1 MRKVN
6 YWKTLLVVLCTGCIF
21 AACGDDDDENPF
33 TGVDNN
39 FLSFSLESNENVWK
53 ATIIDNEITVTVPEG
68 TSLDGAQASYTLS
81 EQAIVNP
88 NPSSVTAWGEE
99 QQFTVTSYNGTTRT
113 YKYTVRYSAVSE
125 IGTFILNS
133 QADVDAFAD
142 HHVTVIEGSLSI
154 ATVEN
159 TEDPVI
165 NLNGL
170 AKITEVMDDITIGQ
184 YYKGENLAGLAK
196 LEKVG
201 SISMRDN
208 SSLTEFALPNL
219 LSIRGELLIV
229 NPTENNITSI
239 KCPQLTTI
247 LKRCYI
253 QAPNLKSLNLNSLES
268 IPGKGDNSN
277 EDGTFSL
284 YDSQLVSLDLPAL
297 KVIGKKF
304 ILALSSS
311 KKHPELTQINL
322 PELTSCK
329 EVSIGDADKLETISL
344 PKLSSL
350 SSFSIT
356 SCAKFSKLNETIA
369 PFNMEKLS
377 ISHCPSVTEL
387 DASQKD
393 INNISITY
401 VDNKFVL
408 KGKKEMGSYAFTGY
422 QLPKTEGISTFA
434 SLTVTT
440 PLTNV
445 EIPDI
450 KQVTGEL
457 SFQATANVTL
467 ESVSMPDLETVGT
480 FVSKD
485 KYTSVSFPK
494 LTKVTEHLEIRI
506 NKTITNLSHLN
517 FKSLKSVEFL
527 YLYGSR
533 NASIKSLDGYF
544 PALETLNRIQIYLFT
559 GLYDFSPFKKFAD
572 VMTEDSQW
580 NVTVSALGTVTLKQ
594 MQESETGDFTP
605 GN

>member
-6 YWKTLLVVLCTGCIF
+6 YWKTLLLVLCTGCIF
-21 AACGDDDDENPF
+21 AACSDDDDENPF

-81 EQAIVNP
+81 EQATVNP

-99 QQFTVTSYNGTTRT
+99 QRFTVTSYNGTTRT

-208 SSLTEFALPNL
+208 SSLIEFALPNL
-219 LSIRGELLIV
+219 LSIRGELIIA

-247 LKRCYI
+247 LKQCKI

-268 IPGKGDNSN
+268 IPGKGDNSDG
-277 EDGTFSL
+277 DGTFSL
-284 YDSQLVSLDLPAL
+284 YDSQLVSLDLPVL
-297 KVIGKKF
+297 EQVGKKF
-304 ILALSSS
+304 TLSSAS
-311 KKHPELTQINL
+311 KGHPELTQINL

-329 EVSIGDADKLETISL
+329 EVSIKDADKLETISL
-344 PKLSSL
+344 SKLSTL
-350 SSFSIT
+350 SSFSIN

-369 PFNMEKLS
+369 PFNMETLS
-377 ISHCPSVTEL
+377 VLRCPSVTEL

-393 INNISITY
+393 INYISITY

-485 KYTSVSFPK
+485 KYISVSFPK

>member
-1 MRKVN
+1 MKKVN

-21 AACGDDDDENPF
+21 AACSDDDDENPF

-81 EQAIVNP
+81 EQATVNP

-99 QQFTVTSYNGTTRT
+99 QQFTVTSYNGTMRT

-201 SISMRDN
+201 SISMINN

-219 LSIRGELLIV
+219 LSIRGELFIA
-229 NPTENNITSI
+229 NPAENNITSI

-268 IPGKGDNSN
+268 IPGKGDNN
-277 EDGTFSL
+277 DGDGTFSL
-284 YDSQLVSLDLPAL
+284 YDSQLVSLDLPVL
-297 KVIGKKF
+297 KQVGKEF
-304 ILALSSS
+304 ILSVSS
-311 KKHPELTQINL
+311 KGHPELTQINL

-329 EVSIGDADKLETISL
+329 EVYIRDADKLETISL

-350 SSFSIT
+350 SSFSIN

-369 PFNMEKLS
+369 PFNMENLKVL
-377 ISHCPSVTEL
+377 HCPSVTEL

-393 INNISITY
+393 INSISITY
-401 VDNKFVL
+401 VDNNFVL
-408 KGKKEMGSYAFTGY
+408 KGKEEMGSYSFTGY
-422 QLPKTEGISTFA
+422 QLPKTEGISTFT

-457 SFQATANVTL
+457 NLQSTANVTL
-467 ESVSMPDLETVGT
+467 ETVNMPDLETVGT

>member
-81 EQAIVNP
+81 EQATVNP

>member
-6 YWKTLLVVLCTGCIF
+6 YWKTLLLVLCTGCIF
-21 AACGDDDDENPF
+21 AACSDDDDENPF

-81 EQAIVNP
+81 EQATVTP

-113 YKYTVRYSAVSE
+113 YKYTVCYSAVSE

-154 ATVEN
+154 ATIEN

-184 YYKGENLAGLAK
+184 YYKGENLAGLAN

-219 LSIRGELLIV
+219 LSIRGELFIA

-247 LKRCYI
+247 LKQCYI

-277 EDGTFSL
+277 GDGTFSL
-284 YDSQLVSLDLPAL
+284 YDSQLVSLDLPVL
-297 KVIGKKF
+297 KQVGKEF
-304 ILALSSS
+304 ILSVSS
-311 KKHPELTQINL
+311 KGHLELTQINL

-329 EVSIGDADKLETISL
+329 EVYIRDADKLETISL
-344 PKLSSL
+344 PKLSTL
-350 SSFSIT
+350 SSFSIS

-369 PFNMEKLS
+369 PFNLEKLS
-377 ISHCPSVTEL
+377 LSNCPSVTEL

-393 INNISITY
+393 INSISITY
-401 VDNKFVL
+401 VDNNFVL
-408 KGKKEMGSYAFTGY
+408 KGKEEMGSYKFTGY

-445 EIPDI
+445 EIPGI

>member
-6 YWKTLLVVLCTGCIF
+6 YWKTLLLVLCTGCIF
-21 AACGDDDDENPF
+21 AACSDDDENPF

-81 EQAIVNP
+81 EQATVNP

-99 QQFTVTSYNGTTRT
+99 QQFTVTSYNGTMRT

-133 QADVDAFAD
+133 QADVDAFAN

-154 ATVEN
+154 ATIEN

>member
-1 MRKVN
+1 MKKVN

-21 AACGDDDDENPF
+21 AACSDDDDENPF

-81 EQAIVNP
+81 EQATVNP
-88 NPSSVTAWGEE
+88 NPSSVTTWGEE

-133 QADVDAFAD
+133 QADVDAFAN

-196 LEKVG
+196 LEKAG
-201 SISMRDN
+201 SISMINN

-219 LSIRGELLIV
+219 LSIRGELFIA
-229 NPTENNITSI
+229 NPAENNITSI

-268 IPGKGDNSN
+268 IPGKGDNN
-277 EDGTFSL
+277 DGDGTFSL
-284 YDSQLVSLDLPAL
+284 YDSQLVSLDLPVL
-297 KVIGKKF
+297 KQVGKEF
-304 ILALSSS
+304 ILSVSS
-311 KKHPELTQINL
+311 KGHPELTQINL

-329 EVSIGDADKLETISL
+329 EVSIRDADKLETISL
-344 PKLSSL
+344 PKLSTL
-350 SSFSIT
+350 SSFSIN

-369 PFNMEKLS
+369 PFNMENLKVL
-377 ISHCPSVTEL
+377 HCPSVTEL

-393 INNISITY
+393 INSISITY
-401 VDNKFVL
+401 VDNNFVL
-408 KGKKEMGSYAFTGY
+408 KGKEEMGSYSFTGY
-422 QLPKTEGISTFA
+422 QLPKTEGISTFT

-457 SFQATANVTL
+457 NLQSTANVTL
-467 ESVSMPDLETVGT
+467 ETVNMPDLETVGT

>member
-6 YWKTLLVVLCTGCIF
+6 YWKTLLLVLCTGCIF
-21 AACGDDDDENPF
+21 AACSDDDDENPF

-81 EQAIVNP
+81 EQATVNP

-184 YYKGENLAGLAK
+184 YYKGENLAGLAN

-219 LSIRGELLIV
+219 LSIRGELFIA

-247 LKRCYI
+247 LKQCYI

-277 EDGTFSL
+277 GDGTFSL
-284 YDSQLVSLDLPAL
+284 YDSQLVSLDLPVL
-297 KVIGKKF
+297 KQVGKEF
-304 ILALSSS
+304 ILSVSS
-311 KKHPELTQINL
+311 KGHPELTQINL

-329 EVSIGDADKLETISL
+329 EVYIRDADKLETISL
-344 PKLSSL
+344 PKLSTL
-350 SSFSIT
+350 SSFSIS

-369 PFNMEKLS
+369 PFNLEKLS
-377 ISHCPSVTEL
+377 LSNCPSVTEL

-393 INNISITY
+393 INSISITY
-401 VDNKFVL
+401 VDNNFVL
-408 KGKKEMGSYAFTGY
+408 KGKEEMGSYKFTGY

-445 EIPDI
+445 EIPGI

-467 ESVSMPDLETVGT
+467 LSVSMPDLETVGKFT
-480 FVSKD
+480 SNKT
-485 KYTSVSFPK
+485 YTNISFPK
-494 LTKVTEHLEIRI
+494 LMEVTEQLLINIDNTTVNLYHLD
-506 NKTITNLSHLN
+506 
-517 FKSLKSVEFL
+517 FKNLKSVNFL
-527 YLYGSR
+527 YL
-533 NASIKSLDGYF
+533 NTTQNSILTSLDGCF
-544 PALETLNRIQIYLFT
+544 PALQTLNRIQISNFK

-572 VMTEDSQW
+572 TMTENTQW
-580 NVTVSALGTVTLKQ
+580 TVRGCGPGTVTLQK

-605 GN
+605 DN

>member
-21 AACGDDDDENPF
+21 AACGDDEDENPF

-81 EQAIVNP
+81 EQATVNP

-133 QADVDAFAD
+133 QADVDALAD

-165 NLNGL
+165 NLNRL

-201 SISMRDN
+201 SISMRNN

-219 LSIRGELLIV
+219 LSIRGELFIA
-229 NPTENNITSI
+229 NPAENNITSI

-247 LKRCYI
+247 LKQCYI

-268 IPGKGDNSN
+268 IPGKGDNSDG
-277 EDGTFSL
+277 DGTFSL
-284 YDSQLVSLDLPAL
+284 YGSQLVSLDLPVL
-297 KVIGKKF
+297 KQVGKKF
-304 ILALSSS
+304 TLSLGT
-311 KKHPELTQINL
+311 KHPELTQINL
-322 PELTSCK
+322 PELISCK
-329 EVSIGDADKLETISL
+329 EVSIGYADKLETISL
-344 PKLSSL
+344 PKLSTL

-369 PFNMEKLS
+369 PSNLEKLS
-377 ISHCPSVTEL
+377 VSHCPSVTEL

-393 INNISITY
+393 INSISITY
-401 VDNKFVL
+401 VDNNFVL
-408 KGKKEMGSYAFTGY
+408 KGKEEMGSYAFTGY

-445 EIPDI
+445 ELSGI

-467 ESVSMPDLETVGT
+467 ESVSMPDLETVGKFAT
-480 FVSKD
+480 GNDNKRCN
-485 KYTSVSFPK
+485 FPK
-494 LTKVTEHLEIRI
+494 LTRVTERLYI
-506 NKTITNLSHLN
+506 NIEKTVTDLSYLN
-517 FKSLKSVEFL
+517 FKSLESVEFL
-527 YLYGSR
+527 EMYGSR
-533 NASIKSLDGYF
+533 NTNITSLEDLLPKLKSS
-544 PALETLNRIQIYLFT
+544 NRISIRLFT
-559 GLYDFSPFKKFAD
+559 ALYDFSLFKDIAD
-572 VMTEDSQW
+572 AMTEDAQW
-580 NVTVSALGTVTLKQ
+580 YVRTCGPGTVTLQQ
-594 MQESETGDFTP
+594 MQESATGDFTP
-605 GN
+605 DN

>member
-81 EQAIVNP
+81 EQATVNP

-154 ATVEN
+154 ATIEN

-201 SISMRDN
+201 SISMRNN

-219 LSIRGELLIV
+219 LSIRGELFIA
-229 NPTENNITSI
+229 NPAENNITSI

-247 LKRCYI
+247 LKQCYI

-277 EDGTFSL
+277 GDGTFSL
-284 YDSQLVSLDLPAL
+284 YDSQLVSLDLPVL
-297 KVIGKKF
+297 KQVGKEF
-304 ILALSSS
+304 ILSVSS
-311 KKHPELTQINL
+311 KGHPELTQINL

-329 EVSIGDADKLETISL
+329 EVYIRDADKLETISL
-344 PKLSSL
+344 PKLSTL
-350 SSFSIT
+350 SSFSIS

-369 PFNMEKLS
+369 PFNLEKLS
-377 ISHCPSVTEL
+377 LSNCPSVTEL

-393 INNISITY
+393 INSISITY
-401 VDNKFVL
+401 VDNNFVL
-408 KGKKEMGSYAFTGY
+408 KGKEEMGSYKFTGY

-445 EIPDI
+445 EIPGI

>member
-6 YWKTLLVVLCTGCIF
+6 YWKTLLLVLCTGCIF
-21 AACGDDDDENPF
+21 AACSDNDDENPF

>member
-6 YWKTLLVVLCTGCIF
+6 YWKTLLLVLCTGCIF
-21 AACGDDDDENPF
+21 AACSDDDDENPF

-81 EQAIVNP
+81 EQATVNP

>member
-1 MRKVN
+1 MKKVN

-21 AACGDDDDENPF
+21 AACSDDDDENPF

-81 EQAIVNP
+81 EQATVNP

-99 QQFTVTSYNGTTRT
+99 QQFTVTSYNGTMRT

-201 SISMRDN
+201 SISMINN

-219 LSIRGELLIV
+219 LSIRGELFIA
-229 NPTENNITSI
+229 NPAENNITSI

-253 QAPNLKSLNLNSLES
+253 QAPNLKNLNLNSLES
-268 IPGKGDNSN
+268 IPGKGDNN
-277 EDGTFSL
+277 DGDGTFSL
-284 YDSQLVSLDLPAL
+284 YDSQLVSLDLPVL
-297 KVIGKKF
+297 KQVGKEF
-304 ILALSSS
+304 ILSVSS
-311 KKHPELTQINL
+311 KGHPELTQINL

-329 EVSIGDADKLETISL
+329 EVYIRDADKLETISL

-350 SSFSIT
+350 SSFSIN

-369 PFNMEKLS
+369 PFNMENLKVL
-377 ISHCPSVTEL
+377 HCPSVTEL

-393 INNISITY
+393 INSISITY
-401 VDNKFVL
+401 VDNNFVL
-408 KGKKEMGSYAFTGY
+408 KGKEEMGSYSFTGY
-422 QLPKTEGISTFA
+422 QLPKTEGISTFT

-457 SFQATANVTL
+457 NLQSTANVTL
-467 ESVSMPDLETVGT
+467 ETVNMPDLETVGT

>member
-6 YWKTLLVVLCTGCIF
+6 YWKTLLLVLCTGCIF
-21 AACGDDDDENPF
+21 AACSDDDDENPF

-81 EQAIVNP
+81 EQATVNP

-201 SISMRDN
+201 SISMINN

-219 LSIRGELLIV
+219 LSIRGELFIA
-229 NPTENNITSI
+229 NPAENNITSI

-268 IPGKGDNSN
+268 IPGKGDNN
-277 EDGTFSL
+277 DGDGTFSL
-284 YDSQLVSLDLPAL
+284 YDSQLVSLDLPVL
-297 KVIGKKF
+297 KQVGKEF
-304 ILALSSS
+304 ILSVSS
-311 KKHPELTQINL
+311 KGHPELTQINL

-329 EVSIGDADKLETISL
+329 EVYIRDADKLETISL

-350 SSFSIT
+350 SSFSIN

-369 PFNMEKLS
+369 PFNMENLKVL
-377 ISHCPSVTEL
+377 HCPSVTEL

-393 INNISITY
+393 INSISITY
-401 VDNKFVL
+401 VDNNFVL
-408 KGKKEMGSYAFTGY
+408 KGKEEMGSYSFTGY
-422 QLPKTEGISTFA
+422 QLPKTEGISTFT

-457 SFQATANVTL
+457 NLQSTANVTL
-467 ESVSMPDLETVGT
+467 ETVNMPDLETVGT

>member
-6 YWKTLLVVLCTGCIF
+6 YWKTLLLVLCTGCIF
-21 AACGDDDDENPF
+21 AACSDDDDENPF

-81 EQAIVNP
+81 EQATVNP

-201 SISMRDN
+201 SISMRNN

-219 LSIRGELLIV
+219 LSIRGELIIE
-229 NPTENNITSI
+229 NPAENKITSI

-247 LKRCYI
+247 LKQCKI

-268 IPGKGDNSN
+268 IPGKGDNSDG
-277 EDGTFSL
+277 DGTFSL
-284 YDSQLVSLDLPAL
+284 YGSQLVSLDLPAL
-297 KVIGKKF
+297 KQVEKEFTLPSGT
-304 ILALSSS
+304 
-311 KKHPELTQINL
+311 KHPELIQINL

-329 EVSIGDADKLETISL
+329 DVSIGSADKLETISL
-344 PKLSSL
+344 PKLSNR

-369 PFNMEKLS
+369 PFNLEKLS
-377 ISHCPSVTEL
+377 LSNCPSVTEL

-393 INNISITY
+393 INSISITY
-401 VDNKFVL
+401 VDNNFVL
-408 KGKKEMGSYAFTGY
+408 KGKEEMGSYKFTGY

-445 EIPDI
+445 EIPGI

-467 ESVSMPDLETVGT
+467 LSVNMPDLETVGT
-480 FVSKD
+480 FLSNN
-485 KYTSVSFPK
+485 KYTNVSFPK
-494 LTKVTEHLEIRI
+494 LTKVTEQLQI
-506 NKTITNLSHLN
+506 NISSTATDLSHLD
-517 FKSLKSVEFL
+517 FKALKFVSFL
-527 YLYGSR
+527 YLSGAPNSK
-533 NASIKSLDGYF
+533 IISLDGCF
-544 PALETLNRIQIYLFT
+544 PTLETLSRIQISYLR

-572 VMTEDSQW
+572 TMTENSQW
-580 NVTVSALGTVTLKQ
+580 TVRSCGPGTVTLQQ

-605 GN
+605 DN

>member
-6 YWKTLLVVLCTGCIF
+6 YWKTLLLVLCTGCIF
-21 AACGDDDDENPF
+21 AACSDDDDENPF

-81 EQAIVNP
+81 EQATVNP

-154 ATVEN
+154 ATIEN

-184 YYKGENLAGLAK
+184 YYKGENLAGLAN

-219 LSIRGELLIV
+219 LSIRGELFIA

-247 LKRCYI
+247 LKQCYI

-277 EDGTFSL
+277 GDGTFSL
-284 YDSQLVSLDLPAL
+284 YDSQLVSLDLPVL
-297 KVIGKKF
+297 KQVGKEF
-304 ILALSSS
+304 ILSVSS
-311 KKHPELTQINL
+311 KGHPELTQINL

-329 EVSIGDADKLETISL
+329 EVYIRDADKLETISL
-344 PKLSSL
+344 PKLSTL
-350 SSFSIT
+350 SSFSIS

-369 PFNMEKLS
+369 PFNLEKLS
-377 ISHCPSVTEL
+377 LSNCPSVTEL

-393 INNISITY
+393 INSISITY
-401 VDNKFVL
+401 VDNNFVL
-408 KGKKEMGSYAFTGY
+408 KGKEEMGSYKFTGY

-445 EIPDI
+445 EIPGI

>member
-6 YWKTLLVVLCTGCIF
+6 YWKTLLLVLCTGCIF
-21 AACGDDDDENPF
+21 AACSDDDDENPF

>member
-6 YWKTLLVVLCTGCIF
+6 YWKTLLLVLCTGCIF
-21 AACGDDDDENPF
+21 AACSDDDDENPF

-81 EQAIVNP
+81 EQATVNP

-154 ATVEN
+154 ATIEN

-184 YYKGENLAGLAK
+184 YYKGENLAGLAN

-219 LSIRGELLIV
+219 LSIRGELFIA

-247 LKRCYI
+247 LKQCYI

-268 IPGKGDNSN
+268 IPGKGDNSDG
-277 EDGTFSL
+277 DGTFSL
-284 YDSQLVSLDLPAL
+284 YDSQLVSLDLPVL
-297 KVIGKKF
+297 KQVGKEF
-304 ILALSSS
+304 ILSVSS
-311 KKHPELTQINL
+311 KGHPELTQINL

-329 EVSIGDADKLETISL
+329 EIYIRDADKLETISL

-377 ISHCPSVTEL
+377 VSHCPSVTEL

-393 INNISITY
+393 INSISITY
-401 VDNKFVL
+401 VDNNFVL
-408 KGKKEMGSYAFTGY
+408 KGKEEMGSYKFTGY

-445 EIPDI
+445 EIPGI

>member
-81 EQAIVNP
+81 EQATVNP

-133 QADVDAFAD
+133 QADVDALAD

-201 SISMRDN
+201 SISMRNN

>member
-6 YWKTLLVVLCTGCIF
+6 YWKTLLLVLCTGCIF
-21 AACGDDDDENPF
+21 AACSDDDDENPF

-81 EQAIVNP
+81 EQATVNP

-201 SISMRDN
+201 SISMRNN

-219 LSIRGELLIV
+219 LSIRGELFIA

-268 IPGKGDNSN
+268 IPGKGDNSDG
-277 EDGTFSL
+277 DGTFSL
-284 YDSQLVSLDLPAL
+284 YDSQLVSLDLPVL
-297 KVIGKKF
+297 EQVGKKF
-304 ILALSSS
+304 TLSSAS
-311 KKHPELTQINL
+311 KGHPELTQINL

-329 EVSIGDADKLETISL
+329 EVSIKDADKLETISL
-344 PKLSSL
+344 SKLSTL
-350 SSFSIT
+350 SSFSIN

-369 PFNMEKLS
+369 PFNMETLS
-377 ISHCPSVTEL
+377 VLHCPSVTEL

-393 INNISITY
+393 INSISILNA
-401 VDNKFVL
+401 DNDFVL
-408 KGKKEMGSYAFTGY
+408 KGKKEMGSYTFTGY
-422 QLPKTEGISTFA
+422 QLPKIEGISTFA

-445 EIPDI
+445 EISGI

-467 ESVSMPDLETVGT
+467 ESVNMPDLETVGT
-480 FVSKD
+480 FLSNN
-485 KYTSVSFPK
+485 KYTNVSFPK
-494 LTKVTEHLEIRI
+494 LTKVTEQLQI
-506 NKTITNLSHLN
+506 NISSTATDLSHLD
-517 FKSLKSVEFL
+517 FKALKFVSFL
-527 YLYGSR
+527 YLSGAPNSK
-533 NASIKSLDGYF
+533 IISLDGCF
-544 PALETLNRIQIYLFT
+544 PTLETLSRIQISYLR

-572 VMTEDSQW
+572 TMTENSQW
-580 NVTVSALGTVTLKQ
+580 TVRSCGPGTVTLQQ

-605 GN
+605 DN

>member
-6 YWKTLLVVLCTGCIF
+6 YWKTLLLVLCTGCIF
-21 AACGDDDDENPF
+21 AACSDDDENPF

>member
-6 YWKTLLVVLCTGCIF
+6 YWKTLLLVLCTGCIF
-21 AACGDDDDENPF
+21 AACSDDDDENPF

-39 FLSFSLESNENVWK
+39 FLSFSLESNANVWK

-81 EQAIVNP
+81 EQATVNP
-88 NPSSVTAWGEE
+88 NPSSVTTWNEE
-99 QQFTVTSYNGTTRT
+99 QQFTITSYNGTTRT

-184 YYKGENLAGLAK
+184 YYKGENLAGLAN

-219 LSIRGELLIV
+219 LSIRGELFIA

-247 LKRCYI
+247 LKQCYI

-277 EDGTFSL
+277 GDGTFSL
-284 YDSQLVSLDLPAL
+284 YDSQLVSLDLPVL
-297 KVIGKKF
+297 KQVGKEF
-304 ILALSSS
+304 ILSVSS
-311 KKHPELTQINL
+311 KGHPELTQINL

-329 EVSIGDADKLETISL
+329 EVYIRDADKLETISL
-344 PKLSSL
+344 PKLSTL
-350 SSFSIT
+350 SSFSIS

-369 PFNMEKLS
+369 PFNLEKLS
-377 ISHCPSVTEL
+377 LSNCPSVTEL

-393 INNISITY
+393 INSISITY
-401 VDNKFVL
+401 VDNNFVL
-408 KGKKEMGSYAFTGY
+408 KGKEEMGSYKFTGY
-422 QLPKTEGISTFA
+422 QLPKTEGISTFT

-445 EIPDI
+445 EISGI

-467 ESVSMPDLETVGT
+467 ESVSMPDLETVGKFT
-480 FVSKD
+480 SNKT
-485 KYTSVSFPK
+485 YTNISFPK
-494 LTKVTEHLEIRI
+494 LMEVTEQLLI
-506 NKTITNLSHLN
+506 NINNTTVNLSHLD
-517 FKSLKSVEFL
+517 FKNLKSVNFL
-527 YLYGSR
+527 YL
-533 NASIKSLDGYF
+533 NTTQNSILTSLDGCF
-544 PALETLNRIQIYLFT
+544 PALQTLNRIQISNFK

-572 VMTEDSQW
+572 TMTENTQW
-580 NVTVSALGTVTLKQ
+580 TVRGCGPGTVTLQK

-605 GN
+605 DN

>member
-6 YWKTLLVVLCTGCIF
+6 YWKTLLLVLCTGCIF
-21 AACGDDDDENPF
+21 AACSDDDNENPF

-81 EQAIVNP
+81 EQATVNP

-154 ATVEN
+154 ATIEN

-184 YYKGENLAGLAK
+184 YYKGENLAGLAN

-219 LSIRGELLIV
+219 LSIRGELFIA

-247 LKRCYI
+247 LKQCYI

-277 EDGTFSL
+277 GDGTFSL
-284 YDSQLVSLDLPAL
+284 YDSQLVSLDLPVL
-297 KVIGKKF
+297 KQVGKEF
-304 ILALSSS
+304 ILSVSS
-311 KKHPELTQINL
+311 KGHPELTQINL

-329 EVSIGDADKLETISL
+329 EVYIRDADKLETISL
-344 PKLSSL
+344 PKLSTL
-350 SSFSIT
+350 SSFSIS

-369 PFNMEKLS
+369 PFNLEKLS
-377 ISHCPSVTEL
+377 LSNCPSVTEL

-393 INNISITY
+393 INSISITY
-401 VDNKFVL
+401 VDNNFVL
-408 KGKKEMGSYAFTGY
+408 KGKEEMGSYKFTGY

-445 EIPDI
+445 EIPGI

>member
-6 YWKTLLVVLCTGCIF
+6 YWKILLLVLCTGCIF
-21 AACGDDDDENPF
+21 AACSDDDDENPF

-81 EQAIVNP
+81 EQATVNP

-154 ATVEN
+154 ATIEN

-184 YYKGENLAGLAK
+184 YYKGENLAGLAN

-219 LSIRGELLIV
+219 LSIRGELFIA

-247 LKRCYI
+247 LKQCYI

-268 IPGKGDNSN
+268 IPGKGDNSDG
-277 EDGTFSL
+277 DGTFSL
-284 YDSQLVSLDLPAL
+284 YDSQLVSLDLPVL
-297 KVIGKKF
+297 KQVGKEF
-304 ILALSSS
+304 ILSVSS
-311 KKHPELTQINL
+311 KGHPELTQINL

-329 EVSIGDADKLETISL
+329 EVYIRDADKLETISL
-344 PKLSSL
+344 PKLSTL
-350 SSFSIT
+350 SSFSIS

-369 PFNMEKLS
+369 PFNLEKLS
-377 ISHCPSVTEL
+377 LSNCPSVTEL

-393 INNISITY
+393 INSISITY
-401 VDNKFVL
+401 VDNNFVL
-408 KGKKEMGSYAFTGY
+408 KGKEEMGSYKFTGY

-445 EIPDI
+445 EIPGI

-457 SFQATANVTL
+457 NFQATANVTL

>member
-6 YWKTLLVVLCTGCIF
+6 YWKTLLLVLCTGCIF
-21 AACGDDDDENPF
+21 AACSDDDDENPF

-81 EQAIVNP
+81 EQATVNP

-201 SISMRDN
+201 SISMRNN

-219 LSIRGELLIV
+219 LSIRGELIIE
-229 NPTENNITSI
+229 NPAENKITSI

-247 LKRCYI
+247 LKQCKI

-268 IPGKGDNSN
+268 IPGKGDNSDG
-277 EDGTFSL
+277 DGTFSL
-284 YDSQLVSLDLPAL
+284 YGSQLVSLDLPAL
-297 KVIGKKF
+297 KQVEKEFTLPSGT
-304 ILALSSS
+304 
-311 KKHPELTQINL
+311 KHPELTQINL

-329 EVSIGDADKLETISL
+329 DVSIGSADKLETISL
-344 PKLSSL
+344 PKLSNR

-369 PFNMEKLS
+369 PSNLEKLS
-377 ISHCPSVTEL
+377 VSHCPSITEL

-393 INNISITY
+393 INSISITY
-401 VDNKFVL
+401 VDNNFVL
-408 KGKKEMGSYAFTGY
+408 KGKE
-422 QLPKTEGISTFA
+422 
-434 SLTVTT
+434 
-440 PLTNV
+440 
-445 EIPDI
+445 
-450 KQVTGEL
+450 
-457 SFQATANVTL
+457 VTL
-467 ESVSMPDLETVGT
+467 EEMDDNPEIDSWVMKDTTISELVEDEKQKLLYVFDYITERCFFIELSEIITGKDMNGAKCTKKSGDAPKQTVD
-480 FVSKD
+480 F
-485 KYTSVSFPK
+485 
-494 LTKVTEHLEIRI
+494 EEMAA
-506 NKTITNLSHLN
+506 
-517 FKSLKSVEFL
+517 
-527 YLYGSR
+527 
-533 NASIKSLDGYF
+533 ASGSLDLDENFYGD
-544 PALETLNRIQIYLFT
+544 Q
-559 GLYDFSPFKKFAD
+559 DFDMEDFDQEGFDIGGDASTPYEEEKF
-572 VMTEDSQW
+572 
-580 NVTVSALGTVTLKQ
+580 
-594 MQESETGDFTP
+594 
-605 GN
+605 